1 MFALLLLP
9 LLLQRLLP
17 SYSHGG
23 GGSLLGRREGK
34 GGWVSAHMTISEDF
48 CFLKNT
54 FPTHK
59 RYCVRSLSLSLSLP
73 LAESFSLTLSLTH
86 MPALTQTE
94 KTSLKAIQQHELHT
108 HFESYLR
115 APTCSWALFLSS
127 TERERVCAGI

>member
-59 RYCVRSLSLSLSLP
+59 RYCVRSLSLSL
-73 LAESFSLTLSLTH
+73 LA
-86 MPALTQTE
+86 
-94 KTSLKAIQQHELHT
+94 
-108 HFESYLR
+108 
-115 APTCSWALFLSS
+115 TC
-127 TERERVCAGI
+127 